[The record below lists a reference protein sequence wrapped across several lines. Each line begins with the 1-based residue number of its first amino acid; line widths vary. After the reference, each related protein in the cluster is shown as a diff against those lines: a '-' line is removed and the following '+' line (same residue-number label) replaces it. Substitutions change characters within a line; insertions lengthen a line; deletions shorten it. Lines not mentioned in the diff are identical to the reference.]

1 MLYPK
6 EVTMIDPRDRRHL
19 DFDTWKKQAL
29 KDAGLKA
36 EYDKL
41 QPEFAVIR
49 AIIRA
54 RVERGVTQKELASR
68 VDTKQSVI
76 SRLES
81 GRANPSVA
89 FLKKLA
95 AALNSHLEIKFISA
109 R

>member
-1 MLYPK
+1 MKHMIKPK
-6 EVTMIDPRDRRHL
+6 DRKHL
-19 DFDTWKKQAL
+19 DFAVWEKEAL
-29 KDAGLKA
+29 KDPELKA
-36 EYDKL
+36 EYDRQ

-49 AIIRA
+49 ARI
-54 RVERGVTQKELASR
+54 EKGLTQEELAKK
-68 VDTKQSVI
+68 VGTKQSVI

-95 AALNSHLEIKFISA
+95 QALNSHLEIKFIS

>member
-1 MLYPK
+1 MK
-6 EVTMIDPRDRRHL
+6 RQHL
-19 DFDTWKKQAL
+19 DFEVWEKESL
-29 KDAGLKA
+29 KNPKIKA

-41 QPEFAVIR
+41 QPEFALIQAVID
-49 AIIRA
+49 A
-54 RVERGVTQKELASR
+54 RVKKGVTQEELAKR
-68 VDTKQSVI
+68 IGTKQSVI

-95 AALNSHLEIKFISA
+95 NALHSHLQIKFTPS

>member
-1 MLYPK
+1 MK
-6 EVTMIDPRDRRHL
+6 RQHL
-19 DFDTWKKQAL
+19 DFEVWEKEAL
-29 KDAGLKA
+29 KDPRFKA
-36 EYDKL
+36 EYERQ
-41 QPEFAVIR
+41 QPEFAL
-49 AIIRA
+49 IRA
-54 RVERGVTQKELASR
+54 RIEKGLTQEELANK
-68 VDTKQSVI
+68 VGTKQSVI